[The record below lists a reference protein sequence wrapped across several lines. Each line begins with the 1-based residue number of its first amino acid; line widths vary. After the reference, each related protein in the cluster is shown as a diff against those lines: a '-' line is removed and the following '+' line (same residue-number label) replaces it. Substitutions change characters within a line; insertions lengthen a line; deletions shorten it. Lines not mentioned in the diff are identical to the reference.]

1 MYNTTR
7 GYTFQR
13 SMRVTK
19 NKNEREESRRQGKKK
34 GGASSERKRKATI
47 VCNK

>member
-13 SMRVTK
+13 SMRVIK
-19 NKNEREESRRQGKKK
+19 NKNEREESRRQGKKR

>member
-1 MYNTTR
+1 MYNTTG

-34 GGASSERKRKATI
+34 GGSI
-47 VCNK
+47 